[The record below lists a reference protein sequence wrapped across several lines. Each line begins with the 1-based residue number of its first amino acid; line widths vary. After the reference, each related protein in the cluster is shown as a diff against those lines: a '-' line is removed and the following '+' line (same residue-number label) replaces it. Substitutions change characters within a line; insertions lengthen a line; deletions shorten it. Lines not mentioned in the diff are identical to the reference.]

1 MIKLLHLTTLRSRTP
16 RIIICEALLSIFCP
30 CYLLARAYASLPI
43 KIGNN
48 HYRFQTKDQDGDQN
62 SQTDQHQKV
71 SLEMAGEQISASS
84 NKDNNRAL
92 FNIFKKE
99 QLRRKVKIC
108 NIFFTLMITCIIF
121 FYFWSQ
127 HRHKAHAHF
136 NNSIENSNNLTRL
149 KKYHSELEQDGFH
162 EVLNHG
168 HFHESEKIANDH
180 INDDISEDANNFKS
194 NSKNSYKHQLFHL
207 KQLAY
212 HYYSIIMLWILFV
225 AIHTIIRRK
234 LSDIFGIRY
243 VRGENLYFACLCCCC
258 SALQIYRQI
267 KTVDKNDPFTMIVV
281 VKEGSKKTPSEISES
296 SKSNSNSSMNDSES
310 LLSEDQNQNQENHN
324 PINQEGYPHNMH
336 GSLTPTGPELG
347 STLSILIEG
356 SENENME

>member
-1 MIKLLHLTTLRSRTP
+1 
-16 RIIICEALLSIFCP
+16 
-30 CYLLARAYASLPI
+30 
-43 KIGNN
+43 
-48 HYRFQTKDQDGDQN
+48 
-62 SQTDQHQKV
+62 
-71 SLEMAGEQISASS
+71 
-84 NKDNNRAL
+84 
-92 FNIFKKE
+92 
-99 QLRRKVKIC
+99 
-108 NIFFTLMITCIIF
+108 MITCIIF
-121 FYFWSQ
+121 FCFWSQ

-168 HFHESEKIANDH
+168 HFHESERIANDH
-180 INDDISEDANNFKS
+180 INDDISEDADNFASS
-194 NSKNSYKHQLFHL
+194 NSKSSYKHKLFHL

-225 AIHTIIRRK
+225 AIHAIIRRK

-267 KTVDKNDPFTMIVV
+267 KTLDQNDPFTTIVV
-281 VKEGSKKTPSEISES
+281 VKKGSEKTSEIFESSES
-296 SKSNSNSSMNDSES
+296 NSDSNSSMNVSES
-310 LLSEDQNQNQENHN
+310 SRSEYQNQNQENHN

-356 SENENME
+356 SENQSRE